1 MKTIQTLSVLLT
13 FTLVLW
19 SCSSTPAPLDPS
31 TPSLSFP
38 INEETCLEGT
48 SINDSQSSLE
58 FRWNAAQ
65 NAESYRLDI
74 KNLSTN
80 QKESFNTSGTSYS
93 ATLLTGTPYSWNIT
107 AVGEEGSE
115 PASSVSWKFYLAGA
129 GITNYTP
136 FPSEL
141 LAPRSGSSVTPVDG
155 NITLTWNGADVD
167 GDLDYYELY
176 LDTADATTLVQ
187 QVNAESS
194 TTAFIVAVESS
205 TTYSWKVIAVD
216 ANGNKSNSGVYS
228 FLTN

>member
-205 TTYSWKVIAVD
+205 TTYNWKVIAVD

>member
-176 LDTADATTLVQ
+176 LDTADATSLVQ

>member
-80 QKESFNTSGTSYS
+80 QKESFNTTGTSYS

>member
-1 MKTIQTLSVLLT
+1 MS
-13 FTLVLW
+13 
-19 SCSSTPAPLDPS
+19 
-31 TPSLSFP
+31 
-38 INEETCLEGT
+38 
-48 SINDSQSSLE
+48 
-58 FRWNAAQ
+58 
-65 NAESYRLDI
+65 
-74 KNLSTN
+74 
-80 QKESFNTSGTSYS
+80 
-93 ATLLTGTPYSWNIT
+93 TGTPYSWNIT

-115 PASSVSWKFYLAGA
+115 SASSVSWKFYLAGV

-155 NITLTWNGADVD
+155 SITLTWNGSDVD

-187 QVNAESS
+187 QINAESS
-194 TTAFIVAVESS
+194 TTAYIVAVESS

-216 ANGNKSNSGVYS
+216 ANGNKSSSGVYS